1 MRLYYNKMMTENVL
15 NSDMRASLMTISDD
29 SSHRESGSTAMV
41 DLEKQELKSILK
53 KPYKEHPYAVHII
66 KYMISFVTFLLC
78 FPIVICDL
86 YYGYS
91 KDSCV
96 EEYPAKLNINMK
108 IYLLVSGYL
117 TIGLLA
123 CIIINLYFAA
133 DDNIGNNIILVAFLS
148 IILHIS
154 QVFFVIWNI
163 LGAVIFWGTLN
174 KHNYCSKSINT
185 YLFVSLI
192 MKLFVNFCNIMAN
205 KDKKNEKK

>member
-1 MRLYYNKMMTENVL
+1 MTENVL

-53 KPYKEHPYAVHII
+53 KPYKERPYAVHII

-78 FPIVICDL
+78 FPIVICDM

-108 IYLLVSGYL
+108 IYLVVGAYTNMLIMALVICSISCLSRRNSRSMHLYMVTVPKLIVTYGSL
-117 TIGLLA
+117 FLLA
-123 CIIINLYFAA
+123 W
-133 DDNIGNNIILVAFLS
+133 NIIGS
-148 IILHIS
+148 
-154 QVFFVIWNI
+154 
-163 LGAVIFWGTLN
+163 VIFWGMLYN
-174 KHNYCSKSINT
+174 KNLCSSNIST
-185 YLFVSLI
+185 YLFVTLVV
-192 MKLFVNFCNIMAN
+192 KLVCNLTVLSSR
-205 KDKKNEKK
+205 K

>member
-1 MRLYYNKMMTENVL
+1 MTENVL

-53 KPYKEHPYAVHII
+53 KPYKERPYAVHII

-78 FPIVICDL
+78 FPIVICDM

-108 IYLLVSGYL
+108 IYLVVCAFTNILIMGLVICSISCLSRRNSQSMNLYVVTVPKLIVTYGSL
-117 TIGLLA
+117 FLLA
-123 CIIINLYFAA
+123 W
-133 DDNIGNNIILVAFLS
+133 NIIGS
-148 IILHIS
+148 
-154 QVFFVIWNI
+154 
-163 LGAVIFWGTLN
+163 VIFWGMLYN
-174 KHNYCSKSINT
+174 KNLCSSNIST
-185 YLFVSLI
+185 YLFVTLVV
-192 MKLFVNFCNIMAN
+192 KLVCNLTVLCSRR
-205 KDKKNEKK
+205 

>member
-29 SSHRESGSTAMV
+29 SSHRESQATLLV

-53 KPYKEHPYAVHII
+53 KPYKERPYAVHII

-78 FPIVICDL
+78 FPIVICDM

-108 IYLLVSGYL
+108 IYLVVGAYANMLIMVLVICSISCLSRRNSRSMHLYMVTVPKLIVTYGSL
-117 TIGLLA
+117 FLLA
-123 CIIINLYFAA
+123 W
-133 DDNIGNNIILVAFLS
+133 NIIGS
-148 IILHIS
+148 
-154 QVFFVIWNI
+154 
-163 LGAVIFWGTLN
+163 VIFWGMLYN
-174 KHNYCSKSINT
+174 KNLCSSNIST
-185 YLFVSLI
+185 YLFVTLVV
-192 MKLFVNFCNIMAN
+192 KLVCNLTVLCSR
-205 KDKKNEKK
+205 K

>member
-1 MRLYYNKMMTENVL
+1 MTENVL

-53 KPYKEHPYAVHII
+53 KPYKERPYAVHII

-78 FPIVICDL
+78 FPIVICDM

-108 IYLLVSGYL
+108 IYLVVCAYANMLIMVLVICSISCLSRRNSRSMHLYMVTVPKLIVTYGSL
-117 TIGLLA
+117 FLLA
-123 CIIINLYFAA
+123 W
-133 DDNIGNNIILVAFLS
+133 NIIGS
-148 IILHIS
+148 
-154 QVFFVIWNI
+154 
-163 LGAVIFWGTLN
+163 VIFWGMLYN
-174 KHNYCSKSINT
+174 KNLCSSNIST
-185 YLFVSLI
+185 YLFVTLVV
-192 MKLFVNFCNIMAN
+192 KLVCNLTVLCSRR
-205 KDKKNEKK
+205 

>member
-1 MRLYYNKMMTENVL
+1 MTENVL

-53 KPYKEHPYAVHII
+53 KPYKERPYAVHII

-78 FPIVICDL
+78 FPIVICDM

-108 IYLLVSGYL
+108 IYLVVGAYTNLLIMVLVICSISCLSRRNSRSMHLYMVTVPKLIVTYGSL
-117 TIGLLA
+117 FLLA
-123 CIIINLYFAA
+123 W
-133 DDNIGNNIILVAFLS
+133 NIIGS
-148 IILHIS
+148 
-154 QVFFVIWNI
+154 
-163 LGAVIFWGTLN
+163 VIFWGMLYN
-174 KHNYCSKSINT
+174 KNLCSSNIST
-185 YLFVSLI
+185 YLFVTLVV
-192 MKLFVNFCNIMAN
+192 KLVCNLTVLSSR
-205 KDKKNEKK
+205 K

>member
-1 MRLYYNKMMTENVL
+1 MTENVL

-53 KPYKEHPYAVHII
+53 KPYKERPYAVHII

-78 FPIVICDL
+78 FPIVICDM

-108 IYLLVSGYL
+108 IYLVVGAYTNLLIMVLVICSISCLSRRNSRSMHLYMVTVPKLIVTYGSL
-117 TIGLLA
+117 FLLA
-123 CIIINLYFAA
+123 W
-133 DDNIGNNIILVAFLS
+133 NIIGS
-148 IILHIS
+148 
-154 QVFFVIWNI
+154 
-163 LGAVIFWGTLN
+163 VIFWGMLYN
-174 KHNYCSKSINT
+174 KNLCSSNIST
-185 YLFVSLI
+185 YLFVTLVV
-192 MKLFVNFCNIMAN
+192 KLVCNLTVLCSR
-205 KDKKNEKK
+205 K

>member
-1 MRLYYNKMMTENVL
+1 MMTENVL

-53 KPYKEHPYAVHII
+53 KPYKERPYAVHII

-78 FPIVICDL
+78 FPIVICDM

-108 IYLLVSGYL
+108 IYLVVCAYTNMLIMVLVICSISCLSRRNSRSMHLYMVTVPKLIVTYGSL
-117 TIGLLA
+117 FLLA
-123 CIIINLYFAA
+123 W
-133 DDNIGNNIILVAFLS
+133 NIIGS
-148 IILHIS
+148 
-154 QVFFVIWNI
+154 
-163 LGAVIFWGTLN
+163 VIFWGMLYN
-174 KHNYCSKSINT
+174 KNLCSSNIST
-185 YLFVSLI
+185 YLFVTLVV
-192 MKLFVNFCNIMAN
+192 KLVCNLTVLSSR
-205 KDKKNEKK
+205 K

>member
-1 MRLYYNKMMTENVL
+1 ML

-53 KPYKEHPYAVHII
+53 KPYKERPYAVHII

-78 FPIVICDL
+78 FPIVICDM

-108 IYLLVSGYL
+108 IYLVVGAYTNLLIMVLVICSISCLSRRNSRSMHLYMVTVPKLIVTYGSL
-117 TIGLLA
+117 FLLA
-123 CIIINLYFAA
+123 W
-133 DDNIGNNIILVAFLS
+133 NIIGS
-148 IILHIS
+148 
-154 QVFFVIWNI
+154 
-163 LGAVIFWGTLN
+163 VIFWGMLYN
-174 KHNYCSKSINT
+174 KNLCSSNIST
-185 YLFVSLI
+185 YLFVTLVV
-192 MKLFVNFCNIMAN
+192 KLVCNLTVLCSR
-205 KDKKNEKK
+205 K

>member
-1 MRLYYNKMMTENVL
+1 MTENVL

-53 KPYKEHPYAVHII
+53 KPYKERPYAVHII

-78 FPIVICDL
+78 FPIVICDM

-108 IYLLVSGYL
+108 IYLVVGAYTNMLIMVLVICSISCLSRRNSRSMHLYMVTVPKLIVTYGSL
-117 TIGLLA
+117 FLLA
-123 CIIINLYFAA
+123 W
-133 DDNIGNNIILVAFLS
+133 NIIGS
-148 IILHIS
+148 
-154 QVFFVIWNI
+154 
-163 LGAVIFWGTLN
+163 VIFWGMLYN
-174 KHNYCSKSINT
+174 KNLCSSNIST
-185 YLFVSLI
+185 YLFVTLVV
-192 MKLFVNFCNIMAN
+192 KLVCNLTVLSSR
-205 KDKKNEKK
+205 K

>member
-1 MRLYYNKMMTENVL
+1 MTENVL

-53 KPYKEHPYAVHII
+53 KPYKERPYAVHII

-78 FPIVICDL
+78 FPIVICDM

-108 IYLLVSGYL
+108 IYLVVGAYTNMLIMSLVICSISCLSRRNSRSMHLYMVTVPKLIVTYGSL
-117 TIGLLA
+117 FLLA
-123 CIIINLYFAA
+123 W
-133 DDNIGNNIILVAFLS
+133 NIIGS
-148 IILHIS
+148 
-154 QVFFVIWNI
+154 
-163 LGAVIFWGTLN
+163 VIFWGMLYN
-174 KHNYCSKSINT
+174 KNLCSSNIST
-185 YLFVSLI
+185 YLFVTLVV
-192 MKLFVNFCNIMAN
+192 KLVCNLTVLSSR
-205 KDKKNEKK
+205 K

>member
-53 KPYKEHPYAVHII
+53 KPYKERAYTAHVI

-78 FPIVICDL
+78 FPIVICDM

-96 EEYPAKLNINMK
+96 EEYPAKLNINLK
-108 IYLLVSGYL
+108 IYLVVGAYANMLIMVLVICSISCLSRRNSRSMHLYMVTVPKLIVIYGSL
-117 TIGLLA
+117 FLLA
-123 CIIINLYFAA
+123 W
-133 DDNIGNNIILVAFLS
+133 NIIGS
-148 IILHIS
+148 
-154 QVFFVIWNI
+154 
-163 LGAVIFWGTLN
+163 VIFWGMLYN
-174 KHNYCSKSINT
+174 KNLCSSNIST
-185 YLFVSLI
+185 YLFVTLVV
-192 MKLFVNFCNIMAN
+192 KLVCNLTVLCSRR
-205 KDKKNEKK
+205 

>member
-1 MRLYYNKMMTENVL
+1 MTENVL

-53 KPYKEHPYAVHII
+53 KPYKERPYAVHII

-78 FPIVICDL
+78 FPIVICDM

-108 IYLLVSGYL
+108 IYLVVCAYTNMLIMVLVICSISCLSRRNSRSMHLYMVTVPKLIVTYGSL
-117 TIGLLA
+117 FLLA
-123 CIIINLYFAA
+123 W
-133 DDNIGNNIILVAFLS
+133 NIIGS
-148 IILHIS
+148 
-154 QVFFVIWNI
+154 
-163 LGAVIFWGTLN
+163 VIFWGMLYN
-174 KHNYCSKSINT
+174 KNLCSSNIST
-185 YLFVSLI
+185 YLFVTLVV
-192 MKLFVNFCNIMAN
+192 KLVCNLTVLSSR
-205 KDKKNEKK
+205 K

>member
-1 MRLYYNKMMTENVL
+1 MTENVL

-53 KPYKEHPYAVHII
+53 KPYKERPYAVHII

-78 FPIVICDL
+78 FPIVICDM

-108 IYLLVSGYL
+108 IYLVVCAYTNMLIMVLVICSISCLSRRNSRSMHLYMVTVPKLIVTYGSL
-117 TIGLLA
+117 FLLA
-123 CIIINLYFAA
+123 W
-133 DDNIGNNIILVAFLS
+133 NIIGS
-148 IILHIS
+148 
-154 QVFFVIWNI
+154 
-163 LGAVIFWGTLN
+163 VIFWGMLYN
-174 KHNYCSKSINT
+174 KNLCSSNIST
-185 YLFVSLI
+185 YLFVTLVV
-192 MKLFVNFCNIMAN
+192 KLVCNLTVLCSR
-205 KDKKNEKK
+205 K

>member
-1 MRLYYNKMMTENVL
+1 MMTENVL

-53 KPYKEHPYAVHII
+53 KPYKERPYAVHII

-78 FPIVICDL
+78 FPIVICDM

-108 IYLLVSGYL
+108 IYLVVCAYTNMLIMVLVICSISCLSRRNSRSMHLYMVTVPKLIVTYGSL
-117 TIGLLA
+117 FLLA
-123 CIIINLYFAA
+123 W
-133 DDNIGNNIILVAFLS
+133 NIIGS
-148 IILHIS
+148 
-154 QVFFVIWNI
+154 
-163 LGAVIFWGTLN
+163 VIFWGMLYN
-174 KHNYCSKSINT
+174 KNLCSSNIST
-185 YLFVSLI
+185 YLFVTLVV
-192 MKLFVNFCNIMAN
+192 KLVCNLTVLCSRR
-205 KDKKNEKK
+205 

>member
-1 MRLYYNKMMTENVL
+1 MTENVL

-53 KPYKEHPYAVHII
+53 KPYKERPYAVHII

-78 FPIVICDL
+78 FPIVICDM

-108 IYLLVSGYL
+108 IYLVVGAYTNLLIMVLVICSISCLSRRNSRTMHLYMVTVPKLIVTYGSL
-117 TIGLLA
+117 FLLA
-123 CIIINLYFAA
+123 W
-133 DDNIGNNIILVAFLS
+133 NIIGS
-148 IILHIS
+148 
-154 QVFFVIWNI
+154 
-163 LGAVIFWGTLN
+163 VIFWGMLYN
-174 KHNYCSKSINT
+174 KNLCSSNIST
-185 YLFVSLI
+185 YLFVTLVV
-192 MKLFVNFCNIMAN
+192 KLVCNLTVLCSRR
-205 KDKKNEKK
+205 

>member
-108 IYLLVSGYL
+108 IYLVVGAFTNILIMGLVICSISCLSRKNTKSMQLYMVTVPKLIVTYGSL
-117 TIGLLA
+117 FLLA
-123 CIIINLYFAA
+123 W
-133 DDNIGNNIILVAFLS
+133 NIIGS
-148 IILHIS
+148 
-154 QVFFVIWNI
+154 
-163 LGAVIFWGTLN
+163 VIFWGMLYN
-174 KHNYCSKSINT
+174 KNLCSSNIST
-185 YLFVSLI
+185 YLFVTLVV
-192 MKLFVNFCNIMAN
+192 KLVCNLTVLSSR
-205 KDKKNEKK
+205 K

>member
-1 MRLYYNKMMTENVL
+1 MTENVL

-53 KPYKEHPYAVHII
+53 KPYKERPYAVHII

-78 FPIVICDL
+78 FPIVICDM

-108 IYLLVSGYL
+108 IYLVVCAYTNMLIMVLVICSISCLSRRNSRSMHLYMVTVPKLIVTYGSL
-117 TIGLLA
+117 FLLA
-123 CIIINLYFAA
+123 W
-133 DDNIGNNIILVAFLS
+133 NIIGS
-148 IILHIS
+148 
-154 QVFFVIWNI
+154 
-163 LGAVIFWGTLN
+163 VIFWGMLYN
-174 KHNYCSKSINT
+174 KNLCSSNIST
-185 YLFVSLI
+185 YLFVTLVV
-192 MKLFVNFCNIMAN
+192 KLVCNLTVLGSRR
-205 KDKKNEKK
+205 

>member
-1 MRLYYNKMMTENVL
+1 MTENVL

-53 KPYKEHPYAVHII
+53 KPYKERPYAVHII

-78 FPIVICDL
+78 FPIVICDM

-108 IYLLVSGYL
+108 IYLVVGAYTNLLIMVLVICSISCLSRRNSRTMHLYMVTVPKLIVTYGSL
-117 TIGLLA
+117 FLLA
-123 CIIINLYFAA
+123 W
-133 DDNIGNNIILVAFLS
+133 NIIGS
-148 IILHIS
+148 
-154 QVFFVIWNI
+154 
-163 LGAVIFWGTLN
+163 VIFWGMLYN
-174 KHNYCSKSINT
+174 KNLCSSNIST
-185 YLFVSLI
+185 YLFVTLVV
-192 MKLFVNFCNIMAN
+192 KLVCNLTVLSSR
-205 KDKKNEKK
+205 K

>member
-1 MRLYYNKMMTENVL
+1 MTENVL

-53 KPYKEHPYAVHII
+53 KPYKERPYAVHII

-78 FPIVICDL
+78 FPIVICDM

-108 IYLLVSGYL
+108 IYLVVGAYTNMLIMVLVICSISCLSRRNSRSMHLYMVTVPKLIVTYGSL
-117 TIGLLA
+117 FLLA
-123 CIIINLYFAA
+123 W
-133 DDNIGNNIILVAFLS
+133 NIIGS
-148 IILHIS
+148 
-154 QVFFVIWNI
+154 
-163 LGAVIFWGTLN
+163 VIFWGMLYN
-174 KHNYCSKSINT
+174 KNLCSSNIST
-185 YLFVSLI
+185 YLFVTLVV
-192 MKLFVNFCNIMAN
+192 KLVCNLTVLCSRR
-205 KDKKNEKK
+205 

>member
-1 MRLYYNKMMTENVL
+1 MTENVL

-53 KPYKEHPYAVHII
+53 KPYKERPYAVHII

-78 FPIVICDL
+78 FPIVICDM

-108 IYLLVSGYL
+108 IYLVVCAYTNMLIMVLVICSISCLSRRNSRTMHLYMVTVPKLIVTYGSL
-117 TIGLLA
+117 FLLA
-123 CIIINLYFAA
+123 W
-133 DDNIGNNIILVAFLS
+133 NIIGS
-148 IILHIS
+148 
-154 QVFFVIWNI
+154 
-163 LGAVIFWGTLN
+163 VIFWGMLYN
-174 KHNYCSKSINT
+174 KNLCSSNIST
-185 YLFVSLI
+185 YLFVTLVV
-192 MKLFVNFCNIMAN
+192 KLVCNLTVLSSR
-205 KDKKNEKK
+205 K

>member
-1 MRLYYNKMMTENVL
+1 MTENVL

-53 KPYKEHPYAVHII
+53 KPYKERPYAVHII

-78 FPIVICDL
+78 FPIVICDM

-108 IYLLVSGYL
+108 IYLVVCAYTNMLIMVLVICSISCLSRRNSRSMHLYMVTVPKLIVTYGSL
-117 TIGLLA
+117 FLLA
-123 CIIINLYFAA
+123 W
-133 DDNIGNNIILVAFLS
+133 NIIGS
-148 IILHIS
+148 
-154 QVFFVIWNI
+154 
-163 LGAVIFWGTLN
+163 VIFWGMLYN
-174 KHNYCSKSINT
+174 KNLCSSNIST
-185 YLFVSLI
+185 YLFVTLVV
-192 MKLFVNFCNIMAN
+192 KLVCNLTVLCSRR
-205 KDKKNEKK
+205 